1 MFDIIVIG
9 GGPAGSSAAR
19 KASSLGLTTLLL
31 EKERFPRYKP
41 CGGAVSDMALSYLD
55 FELPSSFRAREM
67 RGIRIVYKAQILEKY
82 FPERIGIL
90 IDRASFDDYLLKMAG
105 ESGADI
111 LVAEKVM
118 DLAEEEKGVKVVTE
132 KGTHEARYAIIAEG
146 AQGKLKHKVRN
157 KDKRNEYAVAL
168 VTEIEE
174 GRGRKNNTP
183 EDIIEV
189 HAGLLKRGFG
199 WVFPHRGYY
208 SVGIAGLAEYLDEPT
223 ERMAGFLNSLGFSS
237 SSRINSHL
245 LPAGGIKRNLTTSQI
260 VLAGDAAG
268 FVDSFYGEG
277 LSYAIRSGQIAAELI
292 SRIIKEGGAA
302 SLKDYQSLVRDE
314 FEMRLRYSLK
324 LSQFAHSFPFF
335 FALGIANDAIL
346 DKFIDLALYRSSY
359 RDLMKWLIP
368 RIPMYILKYASKK
381 IFK

>member
-1 MFDIIVIG
+1 MFDVIVVG

-19 KASSLGLTTLLL
+19 KASSRGLTTLLL

-41 CGGAVSDMALSYLD
+41 CGGAVSDRALSYLD

-118 DLAEEEKGVKVVTE
+118 ELAEEEEGVKVVTE

-146 AQGKLKHKVRN
+146 AQGKLKHKIRK

-174 GRGRKNNTP
+174 GQGRKNNTP

-208 SVGIAGLAEYLDEPT
+208 SVGIAGLAEHLDEPT

-237 SSRINSHL
+237 SSRMVASQSNVSASFTNFASSVSRACSSLYNACNSS
-245 LPAGGIKRNLTTSQI
+245 PKGT
-260 VLAGDAAG
+260 DAA
-268 FVDSFYGEG
+268 
-277 LSYAIRSGQIAAELI
+277 I
-292 SRIIKEGGAA
+292 SVNAWVSARRP
-302 SLKDYQSLVRDE
+302 Y
-314 FEMRLRYSLK
+314 F
-324 LSQFAHSFPFF
+324 
-335 FALGIANDAIL
+335 
-346 DKFIDLALYRSSY
+346 
-359 RDLMKWLIP
+359 
-368 RIPMYILKYASKK
+368 
-381 IFK
+381 